1 MTGKFLTRSEDETIE
16 LGKRFSTILEPGDV
30 VALFGD
36 LGSGKTKFVQ
46 GVCIGLGVFETV
58 NSPTFIIM
66 NKYKGRLTVYHF
78 DFYRVKSVDEVI
90 EIGFRDFIFNDA
102 VSLIE
107 WADVVYEL
115 LPSKR
120 YDVYLRFIDG
130 EDEREIEIIK
140 R

>member
-16 LGKRFSTILEPGDV
+16 LGKRFSTILGPGDV

-46 GVCIGLGVFETV
+46 GVCIGLGVSETV

-130 EDEREIEIIK
+130 EEEREIEIIK

>member
-16 LGKRFSTILEPGDV
+16 LGKRFSTILGPGDV

-46 GVCIGLGVFETV
+46 GVCIGLGVSETV

-130 EDEREIEIIK
+130 EDEREIEIVK

>member
-46 GVCIGLGVFETV
+46 GVCIGLGVSETV

>member
-16 LGKRFSTILEPGDV
+16 LGKRFSTILGPGDV

-46 GVCIGLGVFETV
+46 GVCIGLGVSETV

-130 EDEREIEIIK
+130 EDEREIEVIK

>member
-1 MTGKFLTRSEDETIE
+1 MTGKFFTSGEDETIE
-16 LGKRFSTILEPGDV
+16 LGKKFSTILKPGDV

-36 LGSGKTKFVQ
+36 LGSGKTRFVQ
-46 GVCIGLGVFETV
+46 GVCLGLGVYETV

-66 NKYKGRLTVYHF
+66 NKYIGRLTVYHF

-115 LPSKR
+115 LPSER
-120 YDVYLRFIDG
+120 YDVYLRFMD
-130 EDEREIEIIK
+130 EENEREIEIIK

>member
-1 MTGKFLTRSEDETIE
+1 MIGKFLTRSEDETIE
-16 LGKRFSTILEPGDV
+16 LGKRFSTILGPGDV

-46 GVCIGLGVFETV
+46 GVCIGLGVSETV

-130 EDEREIEIIK
+130 EEEREIEIIK

>member
-16 LGKRFSTILEPGDV
+16 LGKRFSTILGPGDV

-46 GVCIGLGVFETV
+46 GVCIGLGVSETV

-78 DFYRVKSVDEVI
+78 DFYR
-90 EIGFRDFIFNDA
+90 
-102 VSLIE
+102 
-107 WADVVYEL
+107 
-115 LPSKR
+115 
-120 YDVYLRFIDG
+120 G
-130 EDEREIEIIK
+130 EKCR
-140 R
+140 RSH

>member
-16 LGKRFSTILEPGDV
+16 LGKRFSTILGPGDV

-46 GVCIGLGVFETV
+46 GVCIGLGVSETV

-120 YDVYLRFIDG
+120 YDVYLRFIDR

>member
-16 LGKRFSTILEPGDV
+16 LGKIFSTILEPGDV

-46 GVCIGLGVFETV
+46 GVCIGLGVSETV

-115 LPSKR
+115 LPNKR
-120 YDVYLRFIDG
+120 YEVYLRFIDG
-130 EDEREIEIIK
+130 EEEREIEIIK

>member
-46 GVCIGLGVFETV
+46 GVCIGLGVSETV

-120 YDVYLRFIDG
+120 YDVYLRFIDR

>member
-1 MTGKFLTRSEDETIE
+1 MTGKFFTSGEDETIE
-16 LGKRFSTILEPGDV
+16 LGKKFSTILKPGDV

-36 LGSGKTKFVQ
+36 LGSGKTRFVQ
-46 GVCIGLGVFETV
+46 GVCLGLGVYETV

-66 NKYKGRLTVYHF
+66 NKYIGRLTVYHF

-115 LPSKR
+115 LPRER
-120 YDVYLRFIDG
+120 YDVYLRFMD
-130 EDEREIEIIK
+130 EENEREIEIIK

>member
-46 GVCIGLGVFETV
+46 GVCIGLGVSETV

-115 LPSKR
+115 LPNKR
-120 YDVYLRFIDG
+120 YEVYLRFIDG
-130 EDEREIEIIK
+130 EEEREIEIIK

>member
-16 LGKRFSTILEPGDV
+16 LGKRFSTILGPGDV

-46 GVCIGLGVFETV
+46 GVCIGLGVSETV

>member
-16 LGKRFSTILEPGDV
+16 LGKRFSTILVPGDV

-46 GVCIGLGVFETV
+46 GVCIGLGVSETV

>member
-46 GVCIGLGVFETV
+46 GVCIGLGVSETV

-130 EDEREIEIIK
+130 EDEREIEVIK

>member
-1 MTGKFLTRSEDETIE
+1 
-16 LGKRFSTILEPGDV
+16 
-30 VALFGD
+30 
-36 LGSGKTKFVQ
+36 
-46 GVCIGLGVFETV
+46 
-58 NSPTFIIM
+58 M

-115 LPSKR
+115 LPNKR
-120 YDVYLRFIDG
+120 YEVYLRFIDG
-130 EDEREIEIIK
+130 EEEREIEIIK

>member
-16 LGKRFSTILEPGDV
+16 LGKRFSTILGPGDV

-46 GVCIGLGVFETV
+46 GVCIGLGVSETV

-130 EDEREIEIIK
+130 EDEREIEIRK

>member
-46 GVCIGLGVFETV
+46 GVCIGLGVSETV

-120 YDVYLRFIDG
+120 YDVYLRFIGG

>member
-46 GVCIGLGVFETV
+46 GVCIGLGVSEPV

-115 LPSKR
+115 LPNKR
-120 YDVYLRFIDG
+120 YEVYLRFIDG
-130 EDEREIEIIK
+130 EEEREIEIIK

>member
-46 GVCIGLGVFETV
+46 GVCIGLGVSETV

-130 EDEREIEIIK
+130 EDEREIEIVK

>member
-1 MTGKFLTRSEDETIE
+1 
-16 LGKRFSTILEPGDV
+16 
-30 VALFGD
+30 
-36 LGSGKTKFVQ
+36 
-46 GVCIGLGVFETV
+46 
-58 NSPTFIIM
+58 
-66 NKYKGRLTVYHF
+66 
-78 DFYRVKSVDEVI
+78 VKSVDEVI

>member
-46 GVCIGLGVFETV
+46 GVCIGLGVSETV

-130 EDEREIEIIK
+130 EEEREIEIIK

>member
-1 MTGKFLTRSEDETIE
+1 MIGKFLTRSEDETIE

-46 GVCIGLGVFETV
+46 GVCIGLGVSETV

-130 EDEREIEIIK
+130 EEEREIEIIK